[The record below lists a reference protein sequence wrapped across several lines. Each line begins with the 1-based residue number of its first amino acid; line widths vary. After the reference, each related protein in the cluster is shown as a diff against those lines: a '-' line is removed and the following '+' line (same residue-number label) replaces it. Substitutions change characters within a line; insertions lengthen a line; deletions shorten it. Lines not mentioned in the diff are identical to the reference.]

1 MSNINFAYAL
11 SIFTLPT
18 HIRQYHKLFFY
29 LNGIY
34 FLLLAIVTVMDKVIN
49 EFMHFSIS
57 RASNMTEVSP
67 IPGLSL
73 LAEYD
78 DINRCN
84 SVLNDTAAEECNVF
98 FNKMLYYV

>member
-1 MSNINFAYAL
+1 MSNLILPMLYQFLHY
-11 SIFTLPT
+11 LPT
-18 HIRQYHKLFFY
+18 FDNITNFFFY